1 MSDLPNLV
9 IAVTDGDW
17 FEMLRRQAGPRR
29 GQFLGALGGQLPGI
43 QPGELFP
50 FELHAPRNVM
60 VGGGIFAY
68 ANALPCSLAWEA
80 LGGANGARSARGFCA
95 RSAKY
100 RRADPEERRDFAIGC
115 RILTRPFFLNKA
127 VNVFENGER
136 FVVDE

>member
-80 LGGANGARSARGFCA
+80 LVRRGE
-95 RSAKY
+95 
-100 RRADPEERRDFAIGC
+100 RRALGAGVLRAQRQVPKG
-115 RILTRPFFLNKA
+115 
-127 VNVFENGER
+127 
-136 FVVDE
+136 